1 MGSMTPH
8 QILWDL
14 SQADGERLENTWWIT
29 TANETGKNQLRH
41 TRKAKPV
48 NVSEFMAKRP

>member
-1 MGSMTPH
+1 MNPH
-8 QILWDL
+8 EILWDL

-29 TANETGKNQLRH
+29 TANETGKNQLRY

-48 NVSEFMAKRP
+48 NVSDFMAKRH

>member
-48 NVSEFMAKRP
+48 NVSDFMAKRH

>member
-1 MGSMTPH
+1 MTPE

-29 TANETGKNQLRH
+29 TANETCKNQLRH